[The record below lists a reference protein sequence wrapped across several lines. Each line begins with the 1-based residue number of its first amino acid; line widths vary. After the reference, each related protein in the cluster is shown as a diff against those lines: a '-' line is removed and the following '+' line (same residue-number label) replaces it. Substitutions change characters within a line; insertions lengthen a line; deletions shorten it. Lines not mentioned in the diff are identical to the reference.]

1 MVNVS
6 ALDAPYGQPAQA
18 TVNVS
23 VAMMP
28 ELPAGI
34 AAMEN
39 APMVTV
45 LAPDGLHE
53 KNIQPG
59 FNAPALQL
67 T

>member
-1 MVNVS
+1 
-6 ALDAPYGQPAQA
+6 
-18 TVNVS
+18 
-23 VAMMP
+23 
-28 ELPAGI
+28 
-34 AAMEN
+34 MEN